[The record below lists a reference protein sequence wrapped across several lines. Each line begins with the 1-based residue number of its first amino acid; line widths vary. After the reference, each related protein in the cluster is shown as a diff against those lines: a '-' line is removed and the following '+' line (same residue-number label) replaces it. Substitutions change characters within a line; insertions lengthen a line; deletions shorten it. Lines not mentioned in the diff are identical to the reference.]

1 PPYGEPVNQHGDR
14 TDSTFRF
21 NPAYSIDLILYRN
34 ILSRVQGTYYFRPSV
49 SYDFLRDTSGQ
60 KLGGGFNAVW
70 SRASEFMQAPGHARD
85 LGVELD
91 AQVYFQS
98 KDGALNDDP
107 SKKGGFFTKLEY
119 GVLFPMKGL
128 GYTTNEANRIAQA
141 GNSAST
147 NTAQT
152 LRWYMG
158 VFF

>member
-1 PPYGEPVNQHGDR
+1 MRRTSRRSGEC
-14 TDSTFRF
+14 
-21 NPAYSIDLILYRN
+21 
-34 ILSRVQGTYYFRPSV
+34 
-49 SYDFLRDTSGQ
+49 
-60 KLGGGFNAVW
+60 
-70 SRASEFMQAPGHARD
+70 

-128 GYTTNEANRIAQA
+128 GYTPGEANAIAQN
-141 GNSAST
+141 GNSTST
-147 NTAQT
+147 STAQT